1 MMTKRLARIAVL
13 TALFTAGG
21 TTVFAQLQTGRIL
34 GTVYDPQHAGI
45 PGASVTVTNVATNIA
60 RTVTTGAEGNYVVTP
75 LDPGTYS
82 VSAEISG
89 FQSGRRDDVVLTVG
103 QSVRVEL
110 ALALSAISTEV
121 QVIAQ
126 SPLLNTE
133 SATLSQ
139 VITNEQIVDL
149 PLNGRSFHE
158 LARLTPGA
166 ALLAATGN
174 VQTVRP
180 EVVNGNIIGGVSGWQ
195 TRFLLD
201 GVDVTEEHQGGTW
214 IQTSVDAL
222 QEFSVHQN
230 AYSAEFH
237 GAGGT
242 FNAVTKSGTNAFHGS
257 LFEFVRNDAFDARN
271 FFAQTKETLERNQFG
286 STLGGPVWIPS
297 VYDGRKKTFFF
308 ASYEGQRR
316 RQGNVNVS
324 IVPTAAQRAGDFR
337 GLAPIYDPLT
347 TVTAGSGAVRSQ
359 FPNNIIPRDRL
370 SPQAQFFN
378 QYIPLP
384 NSPDGTFVST
394 PITVFDAN
402 QVTLRVDQE
411 INSQNKL
418 FVRFSKHHS
427 TEETP
432 SAFLTLGSTRLQG
445 PAWNLAAAL
454 TSNLGSSMVH
464 EFRFSRMYGEYRST
478 AYFQGQGVQL
488 LQQAGVTGHESIQD
502 PNIASIPAFT
512 FSGYQGFSG
521 NAGDGRPKWQDR
533 GEYELTDNLTWITGQ
548 HILKFGGRIY
558 RRRILFTDARSHNG
572 VFNFTGVMTQNPAS
586 ATGTGDG
593 FADWMLG
600 YPANAT
606 RSNPATWWGGFGTY
620 WHGFVQDDLKVS
632 NTLTLNLGLRYEFT
646 PWLTGYRNQ
655 AAAFDPTR
663 DRPIIVSSKT
673 DQIDLAAQPLADVGY
688 TLFRDL
694 IQTSSQAGVPL
705 NITKNDNGQVA
716 PRIGFAWRPFGDRT
730 VIRGGYGVFYEAEGT
745 SGRLNFNFIPFSL
758 SESVTATPNV
768 VPTRTLANFY
778 LGAPFG
784 TSVGTVSWNP
794 LPLAAHMGSD
804 QRWNVG
810 VQQELFDRTVLELN
824 YVGTKGSN
832 QQQSEPIN
840 IPEPGPG
847 SVQARR
853 PYPRFGNVNIHSQAL
868 SSDYHALQSKF
879 QRRVSD
885 GLWYLVSYTFS
896 RSMTTAPAPEIGGN
910 FTYDRGPSLFDVPHL
925 FSSSVGYE
933 LPFGKGRSLLRN
945 AEGITNAL
953 VGGWQWQSIVSFQS
967 GLPFT
972 PTLSRDVANIG
983 VTGQRPNRVGSGR
996 LDHPTVDAWFDKSAF
1011 TVPAQFTFGN
1021 SGRNILRGDHQWN
1034 VDASLFKRF
1043 SVTDSS
1049 RLEFRAEAFN
1059 LLNAVYFNAPNTP
1072 NTPNNPNTQIDTAA
1086 GGRVTSTSIPA
1097 RQIQFALKYIF

>member
-1 MMTKRLARIAVL
+1 MRMKPIAHAALLAAVCV
-13 TALFTAGG
+13 GG
-21 TTVFAQLQTGRIL
+21 ATTLFAQVQTGRIL
-34 GTVYDPQHAGI
+34 GTVYDSQHAAI
-45 PGASVTVTNVATNIA
+45 PGASVTVTNVATNVA
-60 RTVTTGAEGNYVVTP
+60 RTVTTSAEGDYVVTP
-75 LDPGTYS
+75 LEPGTYR
-82 VSAEISG
+82 VSAEITG
-89 FQSGRRDDVVLTVG
+89 FQTGVRDGVVLTVG

-110 ALALSAISTEV
+110 GLSLSAISTEV
-121 QVIAQ
+121 QVTAQ

-180 EVVNGNIIGGVSGWQ
+180 EAVNGNIIGGVSGWQ

-257 LFEFVRNDAFDARN
+257 LFEFVRNDAFDAKN
-271 FFAQTKETLERNQFG
+271 FFAQTKEKLQRNQFG
-286 STLGGPVWIPS
+286 GTFGGPAWIPGI
-297 VYDGRKKTFFF
+297 YDGRKKTFYF

-316 RQGNVNVS
+316 SQGNVNVS
-324 IVPTAAQRAGDFR
+324 VVPTAAQRAGNFN

-347 TVTAGSGAVRSQ
+347 TVANPSGGGTVRTQ
-359 FPNNIIPRDRL
+359 FPNNVIPQNRL

-394 PITVFDAN
+394 PITEFDAN

-411 INSQNKL
+411 INSRNR
-418 FVRFSKHHS
+418 FFARFSQHHS

-445 PAWNLAAAL
+445 PAWNLALAL
-454 TSNLGSSMVH
+454 TTNIGQSMVH
-464 EFRFSRMYGEYRST
+464 EVRFSRMYGEYRST

-488 LQQAGVTGHESIQD
+488 MQQAGVTGHEAIQD
-502 PNIASIPAFT
+502 PAIASLPAFT
-512 FSGYQGFSG
+512 FAGYQGFSG
-521 NAGDGRPKWQDR
+521 NANDGRPKWQDR
-533 GEYELTDNLTWITGQ
+533 GEYELTDNLTWIRGK
-548 HILKFGGRIY
+548 HIFKFGGRIY
-558 RRRILFTDARSHNG
+558 RRNILFTDARSHNG
-572 VFNFTGVMTQNPAS
+572 VFNFTGIMTQNPTS
-586 ATGTGDG
+586 PTGTGDG

-606 RSNPATWWGGFGTY
+606 RSNPATWWGGYGTY

-632 NTLTLNLGLRYEFT
+632 NTLTLNLGLRYEYT

-655 AAAFDPTR
+655 AAAFDPSR
-663 DRPIIVSSKT
+663 DKPIIVSSET

-688 TLFRDL
+688 ALFRDL

-705 NITKNDNGQVA
+705 QITSNDTRQWG
-716 PRIGFAWRPFGDRT
+716 PRVGFAWRPFGDRT
-730 VIRGGYGVFYEAEGT
+730 VVRSGYGVFYEAEGT
-745 SGRLNFNFIPFSL
+745 SGRLNFNFLPFSL

-784 TSVGTVSWNP
+784 TSVGTVSWTP
-794 LPLAAHMGSD
+794 LPLQARMGAD

-810 VQQELFDRTVLELN
+810 IQQELFDRTALELN
-824 YVGTKGSN
+824 YVGTKGSH
-832 QQQSEPIN
+832 QQQAEPIN
-840 IPEPGPG
+840 IPPAGPG
-847 SVQARR
+847 SVQTRR
-853 PYPRFGNVNIHSQAL
+853 PYPRFGNLNINSQAL
-868 SSDYHALQSKF
+868 SSDYHALQAKF
-879 QRRVSD
+879 QRRASG
-885 GLWYLVSYTFS
+885 GLWYLASYTYS
-896 RSMTTAPAPEIGGN
+896 RSMTNAPAPEIGGN
-910 FTYDRGPSLFDVPHL
+910 FTYDRGPAVFDVPHL

-933 LPFGKGRSLLRN
+933 LPFGNGRSFLTGADR
-945 AEGITNAL
+945 ITNAL
-953 VGGWQWQSIVSFQS
+953 VSGWQVQTIIGFRS

-983 VTGQRPNRVGSGR
+983 VANQRPNRVGSGE
-996 LDHPTVDAWFDKSAF
+996 LDHPTVDAWFDKNAF

-1021 SGRNILRGDHQWN
+1021 SGRNILRGDHQWT

-1043 SVTDSS
+1043 AVTDNS

-1059 LLNAVYFNAPNTP
+1059 LLNAVYFNIPTVQ
-1072 NTPNNPNTQIDTAA
+1072 NTQIDTASA
-1086 GGRVTSTSIPA
+1086 GRITSTSIPA
-1097 RQIQFALKYIF
+1097 RQMQFALKYIF